1 MCIHRKMIRT
11 LFTLI
16 AVFISYSAIPGDLDS
31 NQKTKAVVKII
42 TESLTPDYI
51 YPWQVGSTEQSSGT
65 GVIIENN
72 YILTAAHVVD
82 NNISIYIRKPGSDKR
97 FKADI
102 KYISDASDLAILTI
116 EDGGFFRGTTPIKL
130 GKLPKLGDEI
140 ITWGFP
146 EGGSQLAITKGI
158 VSRIDFYEYAHS
170 KQKNLVTQI
179 DAAVNAGASGGP
191 AIVEGM
197 LAGITF
203 QALDGEEIENIG
215 YIVPIPVIEQF
226 LYDIKDGKVDG
237 VPAIAIKTQNM
248 RNPQLRAAY
257 KMKTEMTG
265 TLVVQNITEPEAGEN
280 TIMTDDV
287 LLEIDGLPVGNDGS
301 VPFISG
307 DRIDLNYF
315 FTKYQLGDAIPIRLL
330 RNGNEKLIDYTFKYN
345 NSDIML
351 VTRHFSGF
359 VPDYEILAGLV
370 FQELSYDYL
379 VTSFGEE
386 DYPSW
391 MLNVYHDYKKAWNRI
406 EKAVFLSTILP
417 DEINIDYDDFE
428 DRRVVSVNGNKVDNL
443 DDFRKAIKNNNKK
456 FHSIQ
461 FDKPS
466 NKILLSKKYIHER
479 ESIIKERYNVD

>member
-42 TESLTPDYI
+42 TESLTPDYK
-51 YPWQVGSTEQSSGT
+51 YPWQVDTINTYLGS
-65 GVIIENN
+65 GVIIDNN

-82 NNISIYIRKPGSDKR
+82 NSLSIYIRKPGSDKR

-102 KYISDASDLAILTI
+102 KYISDASDLAILTV
-116 EDGGFFRGTTPIKL
+116 EDDGFFNGTTPIKL
-130 GKLPKLGDEI
+130 GKLPNLGDEI

-146 EGGSQLAITKGI
+146 AGGSQLAITKGI
-158 VSRIDFYEYAHS
+158 VSRIDFDEYSQS
-170 KQKNLVTQI
+170 KQSNLVAQI

-191 AIVEGM
+191 AIVNGM

-203 QALDGEEIENIG
+203 QGEDEYDNVG
-215 YIVPIPVIEQF
+215 YVVPAPVIEQF
-226 LYDIKDGKVDG
+226 LNDIKDGNVDG
-237 VPAIAIKTQNM
+237 VPTIGIKTQNM

-257 KMKTEMTG
+257 QMKTDMTG
-265 TLVVQNITEPEAGEN
+265 TLVVYSIIEPGVGEN
-280 TIMTDDV
+280 TIKADDV
-287 LLEIDGLPVGNDGS
+287 LLEIDGLPVGNDGL

-315 FTKYQLGDAIPIRLL
+315 FTKYQLGEVIPIRLL
-330 RNGNEKLIDYTFKYN
+330 RNGDEKLIDYTFKYTN
-345 NSDIML
+345 QDIML
-351 VTRHFSGF
+351 VTRPFSGF
-359 VPDYEILAGLV
+359 VPDYEMLAGLV

-379 VTSFGEE
+379 INAFEEEE
-386 DYPSW
+386 DFPSW
-391 MLNVYHDYKKAWNRI
+391 MLNIYYDYKKAWNKN
-406 EKAVFLSTILP
+406 EKIVFLSTILP
-417 DEINIDYDDFE
+417 DEINIDYGDFE

-443 DDFRKAIKNNNKK
+443 DDFRKAIKNNNKI